1 MIILENEHIIVNLA
15 AAGAE
20 LRSIKSK
27 TTQLDYLWK
36 GDPAYWGKF
45 SPVLFPVVG
54 ALKDNTYLVEG
65 EKYQL
70 PRHGF
75 ARDHEFEVQQLSDAE
90 VLFTLS
96 SSADTLKVYPF
107 EFNLGLRYKL
117 SGSTVS
123 CTYEVHNPGT
133 KELLFSVGGHPA
145 FAAAE
150 TADITYED
158 YYLHFNKDESIT
170 YFKIQDNLISEQTE
184 TLKLDAGNLRLKHS
198 LFYEDALVLKELNSD
213 VISLRN
219 TKNQHGLNFHFTGFT
234 EFGIWSAKDAD
245 FICLEP
251 WCGIADGVNHDQ
263 QFSHKEGIVRLSA
276 GKDFKRSWSAEVF

>member
-20 LRSIKSK
+20 LRSIHSK

-36 GDPAYWGKF
+36 GDPQFWGKF
-45 SPVLFPVVG
+45 SPVLFPIVG
-54 ALKDNTYLVEG
+54 ALKDNTFFAEG
-65 EKYQL
+65 RKYEL

-75 ARDHEFEVQQLSDAE
+75 ARDHQFEVQQLSELE

-107 EFNLGLRYKL
+107 EFTLGLRYQL
-117 SGSTVS
+117 SGNTVS
-123 CTYEVHNPGT
+123 CTYEVSNPGT
-133 KELLFSVGGHPA
+133 KDLLFSVGGHPA
-145 FAAAE
+145 FAAPQ
-150 TADITYED
+150 TADTVYED
-158 YYLHFNKDESIT
+158 YYLEFNKDEAIT

-184 TLKLDAGNLRLKHS
+184 TLQLDGGKLKLQHS
-198 LFYEDALVLKELNSD
+198 LFYEDALVLKKINSD
-213 VISLRN
+213 VISLKN
-219 TKNQHGLNFHFTGFT
+219 TKNEHGLNFHFTNFT

-251 WCGIADGVNHDQ
+251 WCGIADGVNHNQ
-263 QFSHKEGIVRLSA
+263 QLSDKEGIVTLLP
-276 GKDFKRSWSAEVF
+276 GKDFERTWSVEVF